1 MQVKAL
7 AVKTKEWPVLV
18 IWEMKRVL
26 QDKQEDFYLF
36 ICDHEQES
44 CLEQKV
50 ATACKMKSQRDNLPR
65 PNCDSD
71 GKADN
76 KRQAFINTD
85 TRHFKIHTG
94 NMWPPWHGL
103 KYGAENLQLI

>member
-1 MQVKAL
+1 M
-7 AVKTKEWPVLV
+7 
-18 IWEMKRVL
+18 
-26 QDKQEDFYLF
+26 F
-36 ICDHEQES
+36 ICDHVQES

-50 ATACKMKSQRDNLPR
+50 ATARKMKSQRDNLPR
-65 PNCDSD
+65 PNCNSD

-94 NMWPPWHGL
+94 DMGPPLAWPQVRCRKFAVDL
-103 KYGAENLQLI
+103 NLL